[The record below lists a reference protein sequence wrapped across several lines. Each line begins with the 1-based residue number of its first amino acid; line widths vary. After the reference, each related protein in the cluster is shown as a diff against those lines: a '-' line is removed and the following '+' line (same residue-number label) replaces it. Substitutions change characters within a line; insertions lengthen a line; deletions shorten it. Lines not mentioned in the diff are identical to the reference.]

1 MKLKG
6 LTLYLLGSAIAC
18 AGPQK
23 PKVASTV
30 NIEVERVMPVAVS
43 LRKTAVEVILNVQ
56 NPMSTPVSIEAVNY
70 NIDTKEIAGVLTG
83 AMTPKKQLGPGAQHE
98 ISFRQE
104 IPFPEET
111 KAYLAAIERG
121 TLPIVLSG
129 VITLEDGSKVNFSRQ
144 SEVAT
149 PSIPK
154 FVVHDAQAARYGKAG
169 IDVSLFLRL
178 INENVFAV
186 SIGGVEYTLELNGK
200 KIKSEQAAIGI
211 RVVGSGAK
219 EYELTTVLDESSYGK
234 KEVKKLLSSKLIN
247 YKVTGEL
254 ELDFATLPFEH
265 VGEIKLAGN

>member
-1 MKLKG
+1 MKTRG
-6 LTLYLLGSAIAC
+6 LTYCLLASTVAC

-43 LRKTAVEVILNVQ
+43 LKKTAVEVILNVQ
-56 NPMSTPVSIEAVNY
+56 NPMSGPVSIEGVNY
-70 NIDTKEIAGVLTG
+70 SIDTKEIAGVLTG
-83 AMTPKKQLGPGAQHE
+83 TLQEKKQLAPGATHE
-98 ISFRQE
+98 FSFKQE
-104 IPFPEET
+104 IPFPSET
-111 KAYLAAIERG
+111 KAYLATLERG

-129 VITLEDGSKVNFSRQ
+129 TMTLGDGAKVQFQRQ

-149 PSIPK
+149 PTLPK

-186 SIGGVEYTLELNGK
+186 SVGGAEYTLELNGK
-200 KIKSEQAAIGI
+200 EIKTEQAAVGI
-211 RVVGSGAK
+211 RVMGSGAK

-234 KEVKKLLSSKLIN
+234 KEVKELLSSKLIN
-247 YKVTGEL
+247 YKLRGEL
-254 ELDFATLPFEH
+254 ELEFATLPFEY